1 MESETHRSRALLL
14 TDWTSSLSD
23 GASAVA
29 SRGFIDQDNIPPW
42 DTWLALMDVRFAA
55 DTPKMVLVS
64 WVPRWATEL
73 VGEAIEVNP
82 EACLA
87 WAGVSG
93 GEIVA
98 TDWV

>member
-1 MESETHRSRALLL
+1 M
-14 TDWTSSLSD
+14 
-23 GASAVA
+23 
-29 SRGFIDQDNIPPW
+29 
-42 DTWLALMDVRFAA
+42 ALMDVRFAA